1 MLYFPAMK
9 HSLRLFGLLLV
20 LLTSTACRG
29 MAKPHAGPSASPAAT
44 STPTLAAA
52 TAAPNSAPATAAP
65 AAASLFDT
73 AWDDRSLFRSGLIPA
88 EQATLDA
95 LPGASVYH
103 LDLRIADDLRSVA
116 GHEDVHYT
124 NTEGVAL
131 DEVYFRLF
139 PELLGGSVRIDRV
152 QVDGRAADGRYAKVG
167 STLHVRFPDGLAP
180 NQSTVISIDFSVT
193 VPTNAADSN
202 YGIFGY
208 VDNVLSLAHVYP
220 MIEVYD
226 AQGWNDDFPSLE
238 GDVVYADASFYL
250 VQITAPAAV
259 TVVSSGTVLREQKTG
274 DVQQIWVASGPAR
287 DFYLAASEDYQM
299 VSAQQ
304 GDTVVRSWAPA
315 RLKASAQEVATIA
328 AQALASLDKRLG
340 PYPYTELDLV
350 STGTTALGV
359 EYPGMI
365 AINQRIYRSGLNDYM
380 EMTVAHEV
388 GHQWFYNVVGNDQL
402 EEPWLDESLT
412 QYVTW
417 LYYGDRYGEKGTEGF
432 RQKLLESWNAMSD
445 PSIPIGLP
453 VAEYSYNGAYPDSY
467 GDIVYNRGPQ
477 FFEALRNQMGEEKFN
492 AFLRDYYQSQRWG
505 IATTASL
512 RKLAE
517 THCGCDLQALFDAW
531 VYDH

>member
-1 MLYFPAMK
+1 MK
-9 HSLRLFGLLLV
+9 HSLRLFSLALILLAL
-20 LLTSTACRG
+20 TACRG
-29 MAKPHAGPSASPAAT
+29 VAKPLAGPSASPAVTLA
-44 STPTLAAA
+44 PTLAAA
-52 TAAPNSAPATAAP
+52 AAVPTLAPTASATAS

-73 AWDDRSLFRSGLIPA
+73 PWDDRSLFRSGLIPA

-131 DEVYFRLF
+131 DEVYFLLF

-152 QVDGRAADGRYAKVG
+152 QVDGRAADGHYAKVVN
-167 STLHVRFPDGLAP
+167 TLHVLFPDGLAP
-180 NQSTVISIDFSVT
+180 GQSTVISIDFSVT
-193 VPTNAADSN
+193 VPTDAAASN

-208 VDNVLSLAHVYP
+208 VDDVLSLAHVYP
-220 MIEVYD
+220 MVEVYD

-274 DVQQIWVASGPAR
+274 DMQQIWVASGPAR

-299 VSAQQ
+299 VSVQQ

-315 RLKASAQEVATIA
+315 RLKASAQQVATIA
-328 AQALASLDKRLG
+328 AQTLDSLGKRLG

-365 AINQRIYRSGLNDYM
+365 AINARIYHSRLSDYM

-417 LYYGDRYGEKGTEGF
+417 LYYSDQYGEEGSEGF
-432 RQKLLESWNAMSD
+432 RQQLLESWNEMTD
-445 PSIPIGLP
+445 PLIPIGLP
-453 VAEYSYNGAYPDSY
+453 VEVYSDDGKYPDSY

-477 FFEALRNQMGEEKFN
+477 FFEALRNQMGEETFN

-512 RKLAE
+512 RALAE
-517 THCGCDLQALFDAW
+517 MHCSCDLQALFDAW
-531 VYDH
+531 VYDR